1 MGMDL
6 PTKTDSDGT
15 ISLDLKNTSI
25 IRKVVTAL
33 VICNAHIDIEQN
45 ALALSQG
52 VGPYA
57 PIIESLQPSRVVE

>member
-1 MGMDL
+1 MGMNL
-6 PTKTDSDGT
+6 PTKQDDNGT
-15 ISLDLKNTSI
+15 IELDLKQTSI
-25 IRKVVTAL
+25 IKKVVTAM

-57 PIIESLQPSRVVE
+57 PIIESLSRVVE